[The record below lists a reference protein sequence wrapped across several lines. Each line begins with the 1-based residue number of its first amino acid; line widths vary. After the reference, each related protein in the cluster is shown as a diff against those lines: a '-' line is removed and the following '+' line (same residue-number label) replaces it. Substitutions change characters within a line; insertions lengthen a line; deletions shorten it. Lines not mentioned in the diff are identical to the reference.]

1 MVRVKICGIT
11 NWTDARL
18 AVDAGADVLGFN
30 FWDKSPRRIAPE
42 YARVIA
48 KRLPRR
54 IYVAGVFVN
63 APIDKIWTIA
73 READLNLIQLHG
85 DESPADVAAI
95 GERYTVMKAFRVS
108 PSFNPKKLALY
119 EAAHAFLLDGY
130 DPDKRGGTGKV
141 FDWRLARAA
150 RKYGVIAVA
159 GGIRPDNVRRAIAQA
174 RPDFVDVCSGVEAS
188 PGVKDRKLLYAL
200 MQEVERARGAAE

>member
-30 FWDKSPRRIAPE
+30 FWEKSPRHIAPE

-63 APIDKIWTIA
+63 APVEKVWTIA
-73 READLNLIQLHG
+73 READLTVIQLHG

-95 GERYTVMKAFRVS
+95 GQRYTVMKAFRVS
-108 PSFNPKKLALY
+108 PAFNPKKLATY
-119 EAAHAFLLDGY
+119 PAAHAFLLDGF
-130 DPDKRGGTGKV
+130 DPEKRGGTGKT

-150 RKYGVIAVA
+150 RKYGIIAVA
-159 GGIRPDNVRRAIAQA
+159 GGIRPENVARAIAQA
-174 RPDFVDVCSGVEAS
+174 QPDFVDVCSGVEAS
-188 PGVKDRKLLYAL
+188 PGVKDRKLLYSL
-200 MQEVERARGAAE
+200 MDQVELARSAD

>member
-30 FWDKSPRRIAPE
+30 FWEKSPRHIAPE
-42 YARVIA
+42 YARVIT

-63 APIDKIWTIA
+63 TPVDKIWTIA
-73 READLNLIQLHG
+73 READLNVVQLHG

-95 GERYTVMKAFRVS
+95 AERYTVMKAFRVS
-108 PSFNPKKLALY
+108 PAFNPRKLANY
-119 EAAHAFLLDGY
+119 GGAHAFLLDGF
-130 DPDKRGGTGKV
+130 DPDKRGGTGKA
-141 FDWRLARAA
+141 FDWRVARAA

-159 GGIRPDNVRRAIAQA
+159 GGIRPDNVGRAIAQA
-174 RPDFVDVCSGVEAS
+174 QPDFIDVCSGVEAS

-200 MQEVERARGAAE
+200 MQEVDRARSAN